1 MTWQVSV
8 SGERCMGSGLCAA
21 TRPDAFVLDGVA
33 AEAVRPEVEPD
44 EELLD
49 VADSCPALAIE
60 VRDAAGKEIGPRP

>member
-8 SGERCMGSGLCAA
+8 SGERCMGSGLCAG
-21 TRPDAFVLDGVA
+21 TRPDAFVLEGVA
-33 AEAVRPEVEPD
+33 AQPVRGEVEPD

-60 VRDAAGKEIGPRP
+60 VRDESGAEIGPRP